1 MQYYKTIKLKINCN
15 KYDYIRLIQCN
26 KESAVIWNEC
36 IKKNNELYNNQ
47 KKLMSKNELQNFVRD
62 LKINTKIISARVKL
76 VISRKVYEAYKGISK
91 ARKQGRTDEKYPY
104 KIKKFYPTEWN
115 GSVVIFPDYNKNIIK
130 LTTSQY
136 IGADGKNHNGEQLCL
151 KFKTTIPQNIKT
163 VKLVHENGC
172 FYTYISYAIDM
183 EDKVAEGGNIAGID
197 LGEIHSITSV
207 NNYGESLI
215 ITGRKM
221 RSIKQ
226 FRNKKYA
233 ELNNKMSKCK
243 KGSRQYNKYRIAKA
257 KIGSKCQTQLYYC
270 IHKLTRMYTNWAVE
284 KGISAVVIGDVEG
297 IEQNNKKKKI
307 GNTNVRQKL
316 SQWSYGQ
323 IMYYLE
329 YKLKQEG
336 IILIKVSE
344 AYTSQTCPVCGHR
357 HKPKNREYICPKCG
371 STFHRD
377 CVGAYNI
384 LRFNTDNII
393 PIELPNNKLK
403 YLRIA

>member
-1 MQYYKTIKLKINCN
+1 MN
-15 KYDYIRLIQCN
+15 K
-26 KESAVIWNEC
+26 K
-36 IKKNNELYNNQ
+36 
-47 KKLMSKNELQNFVRD
+47 ELQNFVKD
-62 LKINTKIISARVKL
+62 LKVSTKIISARTKMI
-76 VISRKVYEAYKGISK
+76 ISQKVFDAYRNISK
-91 ARKQGRTDEKYPY
+91 ARKQGRTDLRYPY
-104 KIKKFYPTEWN
+104 RIKKFYPTEWN
-115 GSVVIFPDYNKNIIK
+115 GSVVIFPNYELNIIK

-136 IGADGKNHNGEQLCL
+136 IGNDGKNHNGKQLNL
-151 KFKTTIPQNIKT
+151 KFKTNIPQNIKT
-163 VKLVHENGC
+163 IKLIHENGC
-172 FYTYISYAIDM
+172 FYACISYTIDI
-183 EDKVAEGGNIAGID
+183 ENKIPEGGNITGID

-215 ITGRKM
+215 ITGRKI

-233 ELNNKMSKCK
+233 ELKSKMSKCK

-297 IEQNNKKKKI
+297 IEQNNKKNKI

-316 SQWSYGQ
+316 SQWNYGQ
-323 IMYYLE
+323 IMWYLE
-329 YKLKQEG
+329 YKLKLELEG
-336 IILIKVSE
+336 ITLIKVSE
-344 AYTSQTCPVCGHR
+344 AYTSQTCPVCGNR

-384 LRFNTDNII
+384 LRFNTDSSIS
-393 PIELPNNKLK
+393 IELPNNKLK